1 MRMIS
6 IDDLDFSIHA
16 RAEVQTDVV
25 DEYAARMKGND
36 VFPPVVV
43 FRERRRGTLWLA
55 DGQHRVMAARQL
67 NRAQIEADL
76 RGGDRRDALLYACGA
91 NAAHGLRRTNADKR
105 RAVELMLADEKW
117 ARDSNR
123 WIAEK
128 CAVDEKL
135 VRRVRDKLSAA
146 KPQMAQ
152 NERRVRRGGATHT
165 QRLPTRQPVSSE
177 QREVPRVQVDALTK
191 AWDDASPEARRE
203 FVGWL
208 REHHPEWFGPAPSQS
223 PVAPPRRPDRSA
235 PSPQPP
241 A

>member
-1 MRMIS
+1 VSVVRYAH
-6 IDDLDFSIHA
+6 DFVMGFETA
-16 RAEVQTDVV
+16 RD
-25 DEYAARMKGND
+25 
-36 VFPPVVV
+36 
-43 FRERRRGTLWLA
+43 
-55 DGQHRVMAARQL
+55 ARQMV
-67 NRAQIEADL
+67 ADL
-76 RGGDRRDALLYACGA
+76 KERLAKF
-91 NAAHGLRRTNADKR
+91 GLS
-105 RAVELMLADEKW
+105 L
-117 ARDSNR
+117 
-123 WIAEK
+123 
-128 CAVDEKL
+128 
-135 VRRVRDKLSAA
+135 
-146 KPQMAQ
+146 PQMAQ